1 MMPPETLSWAN
12 YEREPIQSPGLIQPH
27 GVLFV
32 LSTDLNILQVSNNT
46 VQFFGRS
53 PETFLNQP
61 LEQVLDET
69 QVNVIK
75 ESINYQNL
83 GSVNP
88 LNITIQTDSNTL
100 YFDGI
105 IHPSHANCFILELE
119 PALSPKTV
127 GFLSFYKLVEAAAST
142 IQNARNFQELCQ
154 FVVKEVRNITG
165 FDRVMLYRFDP
176 AGHGTVLAEEKEE
189 CMTSWLNLNYP
200 AEDIPPQARQLY
212 SINLLRLICD
222 VNYKPVAIVPTI
234 NPLDKRPLDLSHS
247 VLRSVSRCHI
257 EYLQNMKVSASM
269 SISIVKEGKLWGLV
283 ACHHNSTKYV
293 SYEVRKACEF
303 FGKVMAL
310 ELRSKEDESFYE
322 YRLQLQA
329 TTAKLVEYMSRET
342 NFIDGLV
349 NFQPNLLD
357 LVRADGAV
365 IYFKGTC
372 CSLGNTP
379 SSDRL
384 ERLIHWLEQQNF
396 STVYHTDSLAS
407 VYPEAETYKDTASG
421 LLAVVISKE
430 PKHYVLWFRTEMI
443 HQVSWAGDPN
453 TPFEVLP
460 GRNPRL
466 HPRKSFEVWQEIVK
480 LKSLPWKPCEIDA
493 ALDLKNAIITIVL
506 RQADELAK
514 LNAALQESETRTQE
528 KANQLAK
535 ALQELQ
541 KTQTQLIEQEKMSE
555 LGELIASIAAEIT
568 NPINFITGNLSHA
581 QEYAEDLLN
590 LLYLY
595 QEHYPEPVPEILET
609 IESIDLEFT
618 SQDFSQMIESMKG
631 GAERIRD
638 LVHALRNFMRL
649 NESELKAV
657 DIHEGINSTLLIL
670 QHRLKGKGDSRGIK
684 VVKAYGKLPQVECYP
699 SQLNQVFMNLLS
711 NAINALESYPN
722 HPAEKTIWI
731 RTEALGADRVLISI
745 ADNGVGIDP
754 TLKDQIFEPF
764 FTTKS
769 PKKSLGVGLAIAK
782 EVVSEKHQ
790 GEIRCI
796 SERLQGAEFIL
807 EIPTQQPYPTP
818 PQAVDAAGSTLA

>member
-1 MMPPETLSWAN
+1 MMQSETVNWAN

-32 LSTDLNILQVSNNT
+32 ISQDLKILQASNNT
-46 VQFFGRS
+46 ADFFG
-53 PETFLNQP
+53 PPAETFLNQP
-61 LEQVLDET
+61 LEMLLDAT
-69 QVNVIK
+69 QVNALK
-75 ESINYQNL
+75 EAINYQTL

-88 LNITIQTDSNTL
+88 LNITIHTDWKTL

-105 IHPSHANCFILELE
+105 VHRAHPDCLILDLE

-142 IQNARNFQELCQ
+142 IQNSKNFQELCQ
-154 FVVKEVRNITG
+154 FVVKEVRSITG
-165 FDRVMLYRFDP
+165 FDRVMLYRFDT
-176 AGHGTVLAEEKEE
+176 AGHGAVLAEEKLES
-189 CMTSWLNLNYP
+189 MNSWLNLNYP

-212 SINLLRLICD
+212 SINLLRLIVD
-222 VNYKPVAIVPTI
+222 VNYKPVPIVPATK
-234 NPLDKRPLDLSHS
+234 PLDQKPLDLSHS
-247 VLRSVSRCHI
+247 VLRSVSPCHI

-283 ACHHNSTKYV
+283 ACHHNSPKYV

-303 FGKVMAL
+303 FAKVMAL
-310 ELRSKEDESFYE
+310 ELRSKEDDSYYE

-329 TTAKLVEYMSRET
+329 TTAKLVEYMSVEA

-349 NFQPNLLD
+349 NRQPNLLN
-357 LVRADGAV
+357 LVMADGAV
-365 IYFKGTC
+365 SYFKGTC
-372 CSLGNTP
+372 QQLGKTP
-379 SSDRL
+379 SSDRI
-384 ERLIHWLEQQNF
+384 EHLIQWLEELNF
-396 STVYHTDSLAS
+396 PNVYHTNALAS
-407 VYPEAETYKDTASG
+407 VYPEAESYKDIASG
-421 LLAVVISKE
+421 LLAVAISKE
-430 PKHYVLWFRTEMI
+430 PKHYVLWFRSEVI
-443 HQVSWAGDPN
+443 HHVKWAGDPN
-453 TPFEVLP
+453 TPFELLP

-493 ALDLKNAIITIVL
+493 ALDLKNAIVPIVL

-514 LNAALQESETRTQE
+514 LNAALRKSEARTQE
-528 KANQLAK
+528 KAHQLGK

-541 KTQTQLIEQEKMSE
+541 RTQTQLIEQEKMSE
-555 LGELIASIAAEIT
+555 LGELITSIAAEIT
-568 NPINFITGNLSHA
+568 NPINFITGNLSYA
-581 QEYAEDLLN
+581 QEYAEDLFN

-595 QEHYPEPVPEILET
+595 QEHYPEPVPEILER

-618 SQDFSQMIESMKG
+618 SQDFSSLIGSMKG

-657 DIHEGINSTLLIL
+657 DIHEGINSTVLIL
-670 QHRLKGKGDSRGIK
+670 QHRFKGKGGLPGIQ
-684 VVKAYGKLPQVECYP
+684 VVKAYGNLPQVECYP

-711 NAINALESYPN
+711 NAIEALESRPN
-722 HPAEKTIWI
+722 HPGPKTIRI
-731 RTEALGADRVLISI
+731 RTEVLGGDRVLISI
-745 ADNGVGIDP
+745 ADNGMGINP
-754 TLKDQIFEPF
+754 ILQDQIFEPF

-769 PKKSLGVGLAIAK
+769 TKKSIGVGLAIAQ
-782 EVVSEKHQ
+782 EVVVQKHQ

-796 SERLQGAEFIL
+796 SELSQGAEFIL
-807 EIPTQQPYPTP
+807 EIPTRQPSPNATKP
-818 PQAVDAAGSTLA
+818 VDSVG

>member
-1 MMPPETLSWAN
+1 MMQPETVSWAN

-32 LSTDLNILQVSNNT
+32 LSPDLKILQVSNNT
-46 VQFFGRS
+46 VKFFGRP
-53 PETFLNQP
+53 PERFLGKP
-61 LEQVLDET
+61 LQTLLDAA
-69 QVNVIK
+69 QINVIH
-75 ESINYQNL
+75 ESINYQTL

-88 LNITIQTDSNTL
+88 LNITIHTDWETL

-105 IHPSHANCFILELE
+105 IHHSHSDCFILELE

-142 IQNARNFQELCQ
+142 IQNSQNFQELCE

-176 AGHGTVLAEEKEE
+176 AGHGTVLAEEKQES
-189 CMTSWLNLNYP
+189 MNSWLNLHYP
-200 AEDIPPQARQLY
+200 AEDIPTQARQLY
-212 SINLLRLICD
+212 SINLLRLISD

-234 NPLDKRPLDLSHS
+234 NPVDKRPLDLSHS
-247 VLRSVSRCHI
+247 VLRSVSPCHI

-283 ACHHNSTKYV
+283 ACHHNSPKYV

-310 ELRSKEDESFYE
+310 ELRSKEDNSYYE

-329 TTAKLVEYMSRET
+329 NTVKLVEYMSRET
-342 NFIDGLV
+342 DFIDGLV

-357 LVRADGAV
+357 LGQADGAV

-372 CSLGNTP
+372 CLLGQTP
-379 SSDRL
+379 SRDRI

-396 STVYHTDSLAS
+396 PTFYHTDSLPS
-407 VYPEAETYKDTASG
+407 VYPEAEIYKDIASG
-421 LLAVVISKE
+421 LLAVAISKE
-430 PKHYVLWFRTEMI
+430 PKHYVLWFRSEVI

-453 TPFEVLP
+453 TPFELLP

-493 ALDLKNAIITIVL
+493 ALDLKNAIVTIVL

-514 LNAALQESETRTQE
+514 LNVALQESEARTKE
-528 KANQLAK
+528 KANQLAQT
-535 ALQELQ
+535 LQEL
-541 KTQTQLIEQEKMSE
+541 KRTQTQLIEQEKMSE
-555 LGELIASIAAEIT
+555 LGELIASIVAEIT

-595 QEHYPEPVPEILET
+595 QQHYPEPVPEILET

-618 SQDFSQMIESMKG
+618 SQDFCQLIESMKG

-649 NESELKAV
+649 NESDLKAV

-670 QHRLKGKGDSRGIK
+670 QHRLKGKGDSRGIQ
-684 VVKAYGKLPQVECYP
+684 VVKAYGNLPQVECYP

-711 NAINALESYPN
+711 NAIEALESHPN
-722 HPAEKTIWI
+722 HPGQKTILI
-731 RTEALGADRVLISI
+731 RTEPLGGDRVLISI
-745 ADNGVGIDP
+745 ADNGVGINP
-754 TLKDQIFEPF
+754 TLQDQIFEPF

-769 PKKSLGVGLAIAK
+769 PKKSIGVGLAIAK
-782 EVVSEKHQ
+782 EVVVEKHQ

-796 SERLQGAEFIL
+796 SELSQGAEFIL
-807 EIPTQQPYPTP
+807 EIPTKQPYPTSV
-818 PQAVDAAGSTLA
+818 QSVDAAG

>member
-1 MMPPETLSWAN
+1 MMQPETLSWAN

-32 LSTDLNILQVSNNT
+32 MSQELNILQVSNNT
-46 VQFFGRS
+46 AKFFGRP
-53 PETFLNQP
+53 PETFLDQP
-61 LEQVLDET
+61 LEMLLDAT
-69 QVNVIK
+69 QINVIK
-75 ESINYQNL
+75 ESINYHNL

-88 LNITIQTDSNTL
+88 INITIHTDWKTL

-105 IHPSHANCFILELE
+105 IHHSHPDCLILELE

-142 IQNARNFQELCQ
+142 IQNSKNFQELCE

-165 FDRVMLYRFDP
+165 FDRVMLYRFDT
-176 AGHGTVLAEEKEE
+176 AGHGTVLAEEKLDS
-189 CMTSWLNLNYP
+189 MDSWLNLNYP

-212 SINLLRLICD
+212 SINFLRLIAD
-222 VNYKPVAIVPTI
+222 VNYKPVAIVPTL

-247 VLRSVSRCHI
+247 VLRSVSPCHI

-283 ACHHNSTKYV
+283 ACHHNSPKYV

-310 ELRSKEDESFYE
+310 ELRSKEDDSYYE

-329 TTAKLVEYMSRET
+329 TTAKLVEYMSGET

-349 NFQPNLLD
+349 NFKPNLLE

-365 IYFKGTC
+365 IYYKGTC
-372 CSLGNTP
+372 WSLGNTP
-379 SSDRL
+379 SSDRI
-384 ERLIHWLEQQNF
+384 ERLIQWLEKQNF
-396 STVYHTDSLAS
+396 PSIYHTDTLPS
-407 VYPEAETYKDTASG
+407 VYREAETYKDIASG
-421 LLAVVISKE
+421 LLAVAISKE
-430 PKHYVLWFRTEMI
+430 PKHYVLWFRSEMI
-443 HQVSWAGDPN
+443 HQVTWAGDPN
-453 TPFEVLP
+453 TPFELLP

-493 ALDLKNAIITIVL
+493 ALDLKNAIVTIVL

-514 LNAALQESETRTQE
+514 LNAALQESEAKTTE
-528 KANQLAK
+528 NANQLAQ

-541 KTQTQLIEQEKMSE
+541 RTQTQLIEQGKMSD
-555 LGELIASIAAEIT
+555 LGDLIASIAAEIT

-595 QEHYPEPVPEILET
+595 QQHYPEPVPEILET

-618 SQDFSQMIESMKG
+618 SQDFSNLIESMKG

-638 LVHALRNFMRL
+638 LVNALRNFMRL

-670 QHRLKGKGDSRGIK
+670 QHRFKGKGDSRGIQI
-684 VVKAYGKLPQVECYP
+684 VKAYGNLPEVECYP

-711 NAINALESYPN
+711 NAIDALESHPN
-722 HPAEKTIWI
+722 HPGQKTILI
-731 RTEALGADRVLISI
+731 RTEALGGDRVLISI
-745 ADNGVGIDP
+745 ADNGVGINP
-754 TLKDQIFEPF
+754 TLQEQIFEPF
-764 FTTKS
+764 YTTKS

-782 EVVSEKHQ
+782 EVVVEKHQ

-796 SERLQGAEFIL
+796 SELSQGAEFIL
-807 EIPTQQPYPTP
+807 EIPTKQPYPTRTP
-818 PQAVDAAGSTLA
+818 SLEAAGKKP

>member
-1 MMPPETLSWAN
+1 MQPETLNWAN
-12 YEREPIQSPGLIQPH
+12 YEREPIHSPGLIQPH
-27 GVLFV
+27 GILFV
-32 LSTDLNILQVSNNT
+32 LSKDLNILQVSNNT
-46 VQFFGRS
+46 VKFFGLR

-61 LEQVLDET
+61 LEMLLDAT

-75 ESINYQNL
+75 ESIKYQTL

-88 LNITIQTDSNTL
+88 LNITIHNDWKTL

-105 IHPSHANCFILELE
+105 IHHSHPDCLILELE

-142 IQNARNFQELCQ
+142 IQNAKNFQELCQ

-176 AGHGTVLAEEKEE
+176 AGHGTVLAEEKLDS
-189 CMTSWLNLNYP
+189 MTSWLNLNYP

-212 SINLLRLICD
+212 SINLLRLISD
-222 VNYKPVAIVPTI
+222 VNYKPVAIVPAL
-234 NPLDKRPLDLSHS
+234 NPLDKNPLDLSHS
-247 VLRSVSRCHI
+247 VLRSVSPCHI
-257 EYLQNMKVSASM
+257 EYLQNMNVSASM

-283 ACHHNSTKYV
+283 ACHHNSPKYV

-310 ELRSKEDESFYE
+310 ELRSKEDDSYYE

-329 TTAKLVEYMSRET
+329 TTAKLVEYMSNEA
-342 NFIDGLV
+342 NFMDGLV
-349 NFQPNLLD
+349 RFQPNLLN

-365 IYFKGTC
+365 IYFKETC
-372 CSLGNTP
+372 QKIGKTP
-379 SSDRL
+379 SREHL
-384 ERLIHWLEQQNF
+384 ERLIHWLEKQKF
-396 STVYHTDSLAS
+396 PSVYHTDALAS
-407 VYPEAETYKDTASG
+407 VYPEAESYKDIASG
-421 LLAVVISKE
+421 LLAVAISKE
-430 PKHYVLWFRTEMI
+430 PKHYVLWFRSEVI
-443 HQVSWAGDPN
+443 HKVSWAGDPN
-453 TPFEVLP
+453 TPFELLP

-466 HPRKSFEVWQEIVK
+466 HPRTSFEVWQEIVK
-480 LKSLPWKPCEIDA
+480 CKSLPWKACEIDA
-493 ALDLKNAIITIVL
+493 ALDLKNAIVTIVL

-514 LNAALQESETRTQE
+514 LNAALQESESRTQE

-541 KTQTQLIEQEKMSE
+541 RTQTQLIEQEKMSE
-555 LGELIASIAAEIT
+555 LGELITSIAAEIT

-595 QEHYPEPVPEILET
+595 QQHYPEPVPEILET
-609 IESIDLEFT
+609 IELIDLEFT

-649 NESELKAV
+649 NESDLKAV

-670 QHRLKGKGDSRGIK
+670 QHRLKGKGDARGIQ
-684 VVKAYGKLPQVECYP
+684 VVKAYGNLPQVECYP

-711 NAINALESYPN
+711 NAIDALDSHPN
-722 HPAEKTIWI
+722 HPEQKTISI
-731 RTEALGADRVLISI
+731 RTEALEGDRILISI
-745 ADNGVGIDP
+745 ADNGVGINP
-754 TLKDQIFEPF
+754 ILQEQIFEPF

-769 PKKSLGVGLAIAK
+769 TKKSLGVGLAIAK
-782 EVVSEKHQ
+782 EVVMEKHQ

-796 SERLQGAEFIL
+796 SELSQGSEFIL
-807 EIPTQQPYPTP
+807 EIPTKQPYPTP
-818 PQAVDAAGSTLA
+818 VQSVDTAE

>member
-1 MMPPETLSWAN
+1 MQSETLSWAN
-12 YEREPIQSPGLIQPH
+12 YEREPIQTPGLIQPH

-32 LSTDLNILQVSNNT
+32 LSRELDILQASNNT
-46 VQFFGRS
+46 AKFFGHP

-61 LEQVLDET
+61 LERLLDAT

-75 ESINYQNL
+75 ESINYQTL
-83 GSVNP
+83 GTVNP
-88 LNITIQTDSNTL
+88 INITIHTDWKTL

-105 IHPSHANCFILELE
+105 IHHSHSDCLILELE

-127 GFLSFYKLVEAAAST
+127 GFLSFYKLVEAAASN
-142 IQNARNFQELCQ
+142 IQNSQDFQELCE
-154 FVVKEVRNITG
+154 FVVKEIRNITG

-176 AGHGTVLAEEKEE
+176 AGHGTVLAEEKLES
-189 CMTSWLNLNYP
+189 MNSWLNLNYP

-212 SINLLRLICD
+212 SINLLRLIAD

-247 VLRSVSRCHI
+247 VLRSVSPCHI

-283 ACHHNSTKYV
+283 ACHHNSPKYV

-310 ELRSKEDESFYE
+310 ELRSKEDDNYYE

-349 NFQPNLLD
+349 NFQPNLLN

-365 IYFKGTC
+365 IYFKETYQQV
-372 CSLGNTP
+372 GNTP
-379 SSDRL
+379 SRDRI
-384 ERLIHWLEQQNF
+384 ERLIHWLEEQKF
-396 STVYHTDSLAS
+396 PTVYHTDSLPS
-407 VYPEAETYKDTASG
+407 VYPEAETYKDIASG
-421 LLAVVISKE
+421 LLAVAISKE
-430 PKHYVLWFRTEMI
+430 PKHYVLWFRSEVI

-453 TPFEVLP
+453 TPFELLP

-466 HPRKSFEVWQEIVK
+466 HPRKSFEVWQELVK
-480 LKSLPWKPCEIDA
+480 LTSLPWKPCEIDA
-493 ALDLKNAIITIVL
+493 ALDLKNAIVTIVL

-514 LNAALQESETRTQE
+514 LNVALQQSEEKTKE

-541 KTQTQLIEQEKMSE
+541 RTQTQLIEQEKMSE
-555 LGELIASIAAEIT
+555 LGELITSIAAEIT
-568 NPINFITGNLSHA
+568 NPINFITGNLSHT
-581 QEYAEDLLN
+581 QEYAEDLFN

-595 QEHYPEPVPEILET
+595 QQHYPEPVPEILET

-638 LVHALRNFMRL
+638 LVDALRNFMRL

-670 QHRLKGKGDSRGIK
+670 QHRFKPKGGSRGIQ
-684 VVKAYGKLPQVECYP
+684 VVKAYSKLPQVECYP

-711 NAINALESYPN
+711 NAIDALDSHPN
-722 HPAEKTIWI
+722 HPGQKTILI
-731 RTEALGADRVLISI
+731 RTEALGGDRILISI
-745 ADNGVGIDP
+745 ADNGVGINP
-754 TLKDQIFEPF
+754 TLQDQIFEPF

-769 PKKSLGVGLAIAK
+769 PKKSIGVGLAIAK
-782 EVVSEKHQ
+782 EVVVQKHK

-796 SERLQGAEFIL
+796 SELSQGAEFIL
-807 EIPTQQPYPTP
+807 EIPTRQSYPTP
-818 PQAVDAAGSTLA
+818 VQAVDAPG

>member
-1 MMPPETLSWAN
+1 MQSETLSWAN
-12 YEREPIQSPGLIQPH
+12 YEREPIQTPGLIQPH

-32 LSTDLNILQVSNNT
+32 LSRELKILQASNNT
-46 VQFFGRS
+46 AKFFGHP

-61 LEQVLDET
+61 LERLLDAT

-75 ESINYQNL
+75 ESINYQTL
-83 GSVNP
+83 GTVNP
-88 LNITIQTDSNTL
+88 INITIHTDWKTL

-105 IHPSHANCFILELE
+105 IHHSHSDCLILELE
-119 PALSPKTV
+119 PALSLKTV
-127 GFLSFYKLVEAAAST
+127 GFLSFYKLVEAAALN
-142 IQNARNFQELCQ
+142 IQNAQNFQELCE
-154 FVVKEVRNITG
+154 FVVKEIRNITG

-176 AGHGTVLAEEKEE
+176 AGHGTVLAEEKLES
-189 CMTSWLNLNYP
+189 MNSWLNLNYP

-212 SINLLRLICD
+212 SINLLRLIAD

-247 VLRSVSRCHI
+247 VLRSVSPCHI

-283 ACHHNSTKYV
+283 ACHHNSPKYV

-310 ELRSKEDESFYE
+310 ELRSKEDDNYYE

-349 NFQPNLLD
+349 NFQPNLLN

-365 IYFKGTC
+365 IYFKETYQQV
-372 CSLGNTP
+372 GNTP
-379 SSDRL
+379 SRDRI
-384 ERLIHWLEQQNF
+384 ERLIHWLEQQKF
-396 STVYHTDSLAS
+396 PSVYHTDSLPS
-407 VYPEAETYKDTASG
+407 VYPEAESYKDIASG
-421 LLAVVISKE
+421 LLAVAISKE
-430 PKHYVLWFRTEMI
+430 PKHYVLWFRSEVT

-453 TPFEVLP
+453 TPFELLP

-480 LKSLPWKPCEIDA
+480 LTSLPWKPCEIDA

-514 LNAALQESETRTQE
+514 LNTALQESESRTQE

-541 KTQTQLIEQEKMSE
+541 RTQTQLIEQEKMSE
-555 LGELIASIAAEIT
+555 LGELITSIAAEIT

-581 QEYAEDLLN
+581 QKYAEDLLN

-595 QEHYPEPVPEILET
+595 QQHYPKPVPEILET

-618 SQDFSQMIESMKG
+618 SQDFSSLIESMKG
-631 GAERIRD
+631 GAERIRG

-670 QHRLKGKGDSRGIK
+670 QHRFKGKGGSPGIQI
-684 VVKAYGKLPQVECYP
+684 VKAYSNLPQVECYP

-711 NAINALESYPN
+711 NAIEALESHPN
-722 HPAEKTIWI
+722 HRGQKTILI
-731 RTEALGADRVLISI
+731 RTEALKGDRVLISI
-745 ADNGVGIDP
+745 ADNGVGINP

-764 FTTKS
+764 YTTKS
-769 PKKSLGVGLAIAK
+769 TKKSIGVGLAIAK
-782 EVVSEKHQ
+782 EVVVEKHQ

-796 SERLQGAEFIL
+796 SELSQGAEFIL
-807 EIPTQQPYPTP
+807 EIPTRQSYPTP
-818 PQAVDAAGSTLA
+818 VQAVDAVG

>member
-1 MMPPETLSWAN
+1 MMQSETLSWAN

-27 GVLFV
+27 GILFV
-32 LSTDLNILQVSNNT
+32 LSTELNILQVSNNT
-46 VQFFGRS
+46 VKFFGRP
-53 PETFLNQP
+53 PETFLDQP
-61 LEQVLDET
+61 LETLLDAT
-69 QVNVIK
+69 QINVIK
-75 ESINYQNL
+75 ESINYQTL
-83 GSVNP
+83 GSINP
-88 LNITIQTDSNTL
+88 LNITIHTDWKTL

-105 IHPSHANCFILELE
+105 IHHSHPDCLILELE

-142 IQNARNFQELCQ
+142 IQNSKNFQQLCE
-154 FVVKEVRNITG
+154 FVVKEIRNITG

-176 AGHGTVLAEEKEE
+176 AGHGTVLAEEKLES
-189 CMTSWLNLNYP
+189 MNSWLNLNYP

-212 SINLLRLICD
+212 SINLLRLIAD

-247 VLRSVSRCHI
+247 VLRSVSPCHI
-257 EYLQNMKVSASM
+257 EYLQNMKVRASM

-283 ACHHNSTKYV
+283 ACHHNSPKYV

-310 ELRSKEDESFYE
+310 ELRSKEDDSFYE

-349 NFQPNLLD
+349 KFQPNLLN

-365 IYFKGTC
+365 IYFKETYQQV
-372 CSLGNTP
+372 GNTP
-379 SSDRL
+379 SRDRI

-396 STVYHTDSLAS
+396 PTVYHTDSLAS
-407 VYPEAETYKDTASG
+407 VYPEAETYKDIASG

-430 PKHYVLWFRTEMI
+430 PKHYVLWFRTEVV

-453 TPFEVLP
+453 TPFELLP

-466 HPRKSFEVWQEIVK
+466 HPRKSFEVWQELVK
-480 LKSLPWKPCEIDA
+480 LTSLPWKPCEIEA
-493 ALDLKNAIITIVL
+493 ALDLKNAIVTIVL

-514 LNAALQESETRTQE
+514 LNVALQQSEAKTQE

-541 KTQTQLIEQEKMSE
+541 RTQTQLIEQEKMSE

-568 NPINFITGNLSHA
+568 NPINFITGNISHA

-595 QEHYPEPVPEILET
+595 QQHYPEPVPEILET

-618 SQDFSQMIESMKG
+618 SQDFSNMIESMKG

-649 NESELKAV
+649 NESDLKAV

-670 QHRLKGKGDSRGIK
+670 QHRLKGKGGLPGIQI
-684 VVKAYGKLPQVECYP
+684 VKAYGNLPEVECYP
-699 SQLNQVFMNLLS
+699 SQLNQVFMNLFS
-711 NAINALESYPN
+711 NAIDALEFHPN
-722 HPAEKTIWI
+722 HPGQKTILI
-731 RTEALGADRVLISI
+731 RTEALGGDRVLISI
-745 ADNGVGIDP
+745 ADNGMGINP
-754 TLKDQIFEPF
+754 TLQDQIFEPF

-769 PKKSLGVGLAIAK
+769 TKKSIGVGLAIAK
-782 EVVSEKHQ
+782 EVVVEKHQ

-796 SERLQGAEFIL
+796 SELSQGAEFIL
-807 EIPTQQPYPTP
+807 EIPTKQSYPTP
-818 PQAVDAAGSTLA
+818 VQAVDAAG

>member
-1 MMPPETLSWAN
+1 MMQSETLSWAN

-32 LSTDLNILQVSNNT
+32 LSTDFKILQVSNNT
-46 VQFFGRS
+46 VKLFGSR

-61 LEQVLDET
+61 LEMLLDAT

-75 ESINYQNL
+75 ESINYQTL

-88 LNITIQTDSNTL
+88 LNITIHTDWKTL

-105 IHPSHANCFILELE
+105 IHHSHPDCLILELE

-127 GFLSFYKLVEAAAST
+127 GFLSFYKLVEAAASN
-142 IQNARNFQELCQ
+142 IQNSQNFQELCE

-176 AGHGTVLAEEKEE
+176 SGHGTVLAEEKLDS
-189 CMTSWLNLNYP
+189 MNSWLNLNYP

-212 SINLLRLICD
+212 SINLLRLIAD
-222 VNYKPVAIVPTI
+222 VNYKPVAIVPAI
-234 NPLDKRPLDLSHS
+234 NPLDKKPLDLSHS
-247 VLRSVSRCHI
+247 VLRSVSPCHI

-283 ACHHNSTKYV
+283 ACHHNSPKYV

-310 ELRSKEDESFYE
+310 ELRSKEDDSYYE
-322 YRLQLQA
+322 YRLKLQA
-329 TTAKLVEYMSRET
+329 TTAKLVEYMSMET

-349 NFQPNLLD
+349 KFQPNLLN

-372 CSLGNTP
+372 QQLGKTP
-379 SSDRL
+379 SSDRI
-384 ERLIHWLEQQNF
+384 EHLIHWLEQQNF
-396 STVYHTDSLAS
+396 PRVYHTDSLAS
-407 VYPEAETYKDTASG
+407 VYPEAETYKDIASG
-421 LLAVVISKE
+421 LLVVTISKE
-430 PKHYVLWFRTEMI
+430 PKHYVLWFRSEVI
-443 HQVSWAGDPN
+443 HQVSWAGDPKE
-453 TPFEVLP
+453 PFELLP

-480 LKSLPWKPCEIDA
+480 LKSSPWKPCEIDA
-493 ALDLKNAIITIVL
+493 ALDLNNAIVTIVL

-514 LNAALQESETRTQE
+514 LNAALQESESRTKE
-528 KANQLAK
+528 KANQLAN

-541 KTQTQLIEQEKMSE
+541 RTQTQLIEQEKMSE
-555 LGELIASIAAEIT
+555 LGELITSIAAEIT

-581 QEYAEDLLN
+581 QEYAQDLIN

-595 QEHYPEPVPEILET
+595 QQHYPEPVPEILET

-618 SQDFSQMIESMKG
+618 SQDFSQVIESMKG
-631 GAERIRD
+631 GAERIRE

-670 QHRLKGKGDSRGIK
+670 QHRFKGKGGSPGIQI
-684 VVKAYGKLPQVECYP
+684 VKAYGNLPEVECYP

-711 NAINALESYPN
+711 NAIDGLDSYPN
-722 HPAEKTIWI
+722 HPGQKTILI
-731 RTEALGADRVLISI
+731 RTEALGGDRILISI
-745 ADNGVGIDP
+745 ADNGVGIHS
-754 TLKDQIFEPF
+754 TLQDKIFEPF

-769 PKKSLGVGLAIAK
+769 TKKSIGVGLAIAK
-782 EVVSEKHQ
+782 EVVVEKHQ

-796 SERLQGAEFIL
+796 SEPSQGAEFIL
-807 EIPTQQPYPTP
+807 EIPTKQPYPTP
-818 PQAVDAAGSTLA
+818 VQAVDAAGLTP

>member
-1 MMPPETLSWAN
+1 MMQPETLSWAN

-32 LSTDLNILQVSNNT
+32 LSRELNILQVSNNT
-46 VQFFGRS
+46 VKFFGRP
-53 PETFLNQP
+53 PETFLDKP
-61 LEQVLDET
+61 LETLLDAT
-69 QVNVIK
+69 QINVIK
-75 ESINYQNL
+75 ESINYQTL
-83 GSVNP
+83 GTVNP
-88 LNITIQTDSNTL
+88 LNITIHTDWKTL

-105 IHPSHANCFILELE
+105 IHHSHADCLILELE

-142 IQNARNFQELCQ
+142 IQNSRNFQELCQ
-154 FVVKEVRNITG
+154 FVVKEIRSITG

-176 AGHGTVLAEEKEE
+176 AGHGTVLAEEKLES
-189 CMTSWLNLNYP
+189 MNSWLNLNYP

-212 SINLLRLICD
+212 SINLLRLIAD
-222 VNYKPVAIVPTI
+222 VNYKPVAILPTI
-234 NPLDKRPLDLSHS
+234 NPIDKRPLDLSHS
-247 VLRSVSRCHI
+247 VLRSVSPCHI

-283 ACHHNSTKYV
+283 ACHHNSPKYV

-310 ELRSKEDESFYE
+310 ELRSKEDDSFYE
-322 YRLQLQA
+322 YRLQLQS

-349 NFQPNLLD
+349 KFQPNLLN

-365 IYFKGTC
+365 IYFKGTYQQ
-372 CSLGNTP
+372 LGNTP
-379 SSDRL
+379 TSDRI

-396 STVYHTDSLAS
+396 PTVYHTDSLTS
-407 VYPEAETYKDTASG
+407 VYPEAETYKDIASG
-421 LLAVVISKE
+421 LLAVAISKE
-430 PKHYVLWFRTEMI
+430 PKHYVLWFRSEVI

-453 TPFEVLP
+453 TPFELLP

-466 HPRKSFEVWQEIVK
+466 HPRKSFEVWQELVK
-480 LKSLPWKPCEIDA
+480 LTSLPWKPCEIDA
-493 ALDLKNAIITIVL
+493 ALDLKNAIVTIVL

-514 LNAALQESETRTQE
+514 LNVALQQSEAKTKE
-528 KANQLAK
+528 KAHQLAK

-541 KTQTQLIEQEKMSE
+541 RTQTQLIEQEKMSE
-555 LGELIASIAAEIT
+555 LGELITSIAAEIT

-581 QEYAEDLLN
+581 QEYAQDLIN

-595 QEHYPEPVPEILET
+595 QQHYPEPVPEILET
-609 IESIDLEFT
+609 IELIDLEFT
-618 SQDFSQMIESMKG
+618 SQDFSHLIDSMKG

-670 QHRLKGKGDSRGIK
+670 QHRLKGKGGSRGIQ
-684 VVKAYGKLPQVECYP
+684 VVKAYGNLPEVECYP

-711 NAINALESYPN
+711 NAIDGLESHPN
-722 HPAEKTIWI
+722 HPAQKTILI
-731 RTEALGADRVLISI
+731 RTE
-745 ADNGVGIDP
+745 
-754 TLKDQIFEPF
+754 
-764 FTTKS
+764 
-769 PKKSLGVGLAIAK
+769 
-782 EVVSEKHQ
+782 
-790 GEIRCI
+790 
-796 SERLQGAEFIL
+796 
-807 EIPTQQPYPTP
+807 
-818 PQAVDAAGSTLA
+818 

>member
-1 MMPPETLSWAN
+1 MQPETLSWAN

-32 LSTDLNILQVSNNT
+32 LSQDLKILQVSNNT
-46 VQFFGRS
+46 VKFFGRP
-53 PETFLNQP
+53 PETFLDKP
-61 LEQVLDET
+61 LETLLDAA
-69 QVNVIK
+69 QINVIQ
-75 ESINYQNL
+75 ESINYQTL
-83 GSVNP
+83 GSINP
-88 LNITIQTDSNTL
+88 LNITIHTDWKTL

-105 IHPSHANCFILELE
+105 IHHSHTDCLILELE

-127 GFLSFYKLVEAAAST
+127 GFLSFYKLVEAAASN
-142 IQNARNFQELCQ
+142 IQNSKNFQELCE

-176 AGHGTVLAEEKEE
+176 AGHGTVLAEEKQDS
-189 CMTSWLNLNYP
+189 MDSWLNLNYP

-212 SINLLRLICD
+212 SINLLRLIAD

-234 NPLDKRPLDLSHS
+234 NPIDKRPLDLSHS
-247 VLRSVSRCHI
+247 VLRSVSPCHI
-257 EYLQNMKVSASM
+257 EYLQNMKVRASM

-283 ACHHNSTKYV
+283 ACHHNSPKYV

-310 ELRSKEDESFYE
+310 ELRSKEDDSYYE

-342 NFIDGLV
+342 DFIDGLV
-349 NFQPNLLD
+349 NFQPNLLN

-365 IYFKGTC
+365 IYFKGTYQQ
-372 CSLGNTP
+372 LGNTP
-379 SSDRL
+379 SKERI
-384 ERLIHWLEQQNF
+384 ERLIHWLEEQNF
-396 STVYHTDSLAS
+396 PTVYHTDSLAS
-407 VYPEAETYKDTASG
+407 VYPEAETYKDIASG

-430 PKHYVLWFRTEMI
+430 PKHYVLWFRSEVI

-453 TPFEVLP
+453 TPFELLP

-480 LKSLPWKPCEIDA
+480 FTSLPWKTCEIDA
-493 ALDLKNAIITIVL
+493 ALDLKNAIVTIVL

-514 LNAALQESETRTQE
+514 LNVALQESEAKTQE

-541 KTQTQLIEQEKMSE
+541 RTQTQLIEQEKMSE
-555 LGELIASIAAEIT
+555 LGELITSIAAEIT

-581 QEYAEDLLN
+581 QEYAEDLFN

-618 SQDFSQMIESMKG
+618 SKDFSQMIESMKG

-649 NESELKAV
+649 NESDLKAV

-670 QHRLKGKGDSRGIK
+670 QHRLKGKGGSPGIQ
-684 VVKAYGKLPQVECYP
+684 VVKSYSNLPEVECYP

-711 NAINALESYPN
+711 NAIDGLDSHPN
-722 HPAEKTIWI
+722 HPGQKTILI
-731 RTEALGADRVLISI
+731 RTEALGSDRVLISI
-745 ADNGVGIDP
+745 ADNGVGINP
-754 TLKDQIFEPF
+754 TLQDQIFEPF

-769 PKKSLGVGLAIAK
+769 PKKSIGVGLAIAK
-782 EVVSEKHQ
+782 EVVVEKHQ

-796 SERLQGAEFIL
+796 SELSQGAEFIL
-807 EIPTQQPYPTP
+807 EIPTRQSYPTSV
-818 PQAVDAAGSTLA
+818 QSIDVAG